1 MQNKSCGKFDL
12 AHWNIIYQTFKVQRS
27 GQFEKSAH
35 WEESMIANATTA
47 PSATPSN
54 SFRWMQ
60 LIIGVVCMAMI
71 ANLQYGWTYF
81 VAPMAKANS
90 WDVAGIQ
97 IAFSIFVA
105 LETWLTPL
113 EGWIVDSLGPRGP
126 RLMVAAGGIL
136 VAIGWLI
143 NAKAGSLQALYGGA
157 VVSGI
162 GAGAIYA
169 TCVGNAVKWFPDRRG
184 LAVGLTA
191 AGFGAGAAVTVIPIQ
206 MMIASIGYADT
217 FFWFALG
224 QGAIIFVLAWFLRPP
239 LPGEVAS
246 GSAVKVLQSK
256 TSSTPGQML
265 SSPVFWL
272 LYVMF
277 ILVSASGLM
286 VTAQIA
292 LIAKDFGVAQTVV
305 LFGFTT
311 LIVAGVIDNLAN
323 GGARPF
329 FGWVSDQIGREY
341 TMAIAFS
348 AGGVAYWLL
357 GTAGTTPW
365 TFVICAALIFFT
377 WGEIFSLFPS
387 TCTDMFGPKYATTN
401 TSLLYTAKGLAAFV
415 VPLANILKAYTG
427 NWHAVFAAASI
438 MNFIVVLMALFI
450 VRPMRISISAKENK
464 SAVGQPA
471 E

>member
-1 MQNKSCGKFDL
+1 M
-12 AHWNIIYQTFKVQRS
+12 
-27 GQFEKSAH
+27 SATA
-35 WEESMIANATTA
+35 ANAPGQA
-47 PSATPSN
+47 IPN
-54 SFRWMQ
+54 GFRWMQ
-60 LIIGVVCMAMI
+60 LTIGVICMAMI
-71 ANLQYGWTYF
+71 ANLQYGWTFF
-81 VAPMAKANS
+81 VNPMAKAHS
-90 WDVAGIQ
+90 WDVASIQ
-97 IAFSIFVA
+97 VAFSIFVA

-113 EGWIVDSLGPRGP
+113 EGWIVDSLGQRGP
-126 RLMVAAGGIL
+126 RLMVAAGGVC
-136 VAIGWLI
+136 VALGWLI
-143 NAKAGSLQALYGGA
+143 NARAGSLEMLYLGA
-157 VVSGI
+157 AISGI

-184 LAVGLTA
+184 LAVGCTA

-224 QGAIIFVLAWFLRPP
+224 QGLIIFALAWLLRPP
-239 LPGEVAS
+239 LAGEVPTAS
-246 GSAVKVLQSK
+246 TVKVLQSK

-265 SSPVFWL
+265 ASPIFWI

-286 VTAQIA
+286 VAAQVAI
-292 LIAKDFGVAQTVV
+292 IAKDYGVSQTV
-305 LFGFTT
+305 LMFGATT
-311 LIVAGVIDNLAN
+311 LTVAGIIDNLAN

-341 TMAIAFS
+341 TMAIAFT
-348 AGGVAYWLL
+348 AGGFAYWLL

-365 TFVICAALIFFT
+365 TFVICAAIVFFT

-401 TSLLYTAKGLAAFV
+401 TSLLYTAKGLSAFI
-415 VPLANILKAYTG
+415 VPLANMLKAYSG
-427 NWHAVFAAASI
+427 NWHTVFAVAAI
-438 MNFIVVLMALFI
+438 MNFIVVALALFV
-450 VRPMRISISAKENK
+450 VRPMRLSINATERN
-464 SAVGQPA
+464 AVVQAA

>member
-1 MQNKSCGKFDL
+1 
-12 AHWNIIYQTFKVQRS
+12 
-27 GQFEKSAH
+27 
-35 WEESMIANATTA
+35 
-47 PSATPSN
+47 
-54 SFRWMQ
+54 
-60 LIIGVVCMAMI
+60 MI

-97 IAFSIFVA
+97 VAFSIFVA

-126 RLMVAAGGIL
+126 KLMVAAGGVL
-136 VAIGWLI
+136 VAIGWII
-143 NAKAGSLQALYGGA
+143 NAKAGSLEMLYLGA

-162 GAGAIYA
+162 GAGGIYA

-217 FFWFALG
+217 FLWFALG
-224 QGAIIFVLAWFLRPP
+224 QGIVIFAVAWILRPP
-239 LPGEVAS
+239 RPGEVPT

-256 TSSTPGQML
+256 NSSTPAQML
-265 SSPVFWL
+265 TSPVFWL

-277 ILVSASGLM
+277 VLVSASGLM

-292 LIAKDFGVAQTVV
+292 LIAKDYGVGSTVI
-305 LFGFTT
+305 LFGAST
-311 LIVAGVIDNLAN
+311 LIVAGIIDNLAN

-341 TMAIAFS
+341 TMAIAFC

-401 TSLLYTAKGLAAFV
+401 TSLLYTAKGLSAFV
-415 VPLANILKAYTG
+415 VPLANLLKNYTG
-427 NWHAVFAAASI
+427 NWHAVFAVAAI
-438 MNFIVVLMALFI
+438 MNFIVVAMALFV
-450 VRPMRISISAKENK
+450 VRPMRLSISAAENK
-464 SAVGQPA
+464 APVGHPA

>member
-1 MQNKSCGKFDL
+1 MNTSTVAL
-12 AHWNIIYQTFKVQRS
+12 R
-27 GQFEKSAH
+27 
-35 WEESMIANATTA
+35 A
-47 PSATPSN
+47 PSSG
-54 SFRWMQ
+54 FRWTQ

-97 IAFSIFVA
+97 VAFAIFVA

-113 EGWIVDSLGPRGP
+113 EGWIVDSLGRRGP
-126 RLMVAAGGIL
+126 KLMVAAGGVL
-136 VAIGWLI
+136 VALGWYI
-143 NAKAGSLQALYGGA
+143 NSIAASLEMLYFGA
-157 VVSGI
+157 AVSGI
-162 GAGAIYA
+162 GAGGIYA

-206 MMIASIGYADT
+206 MMIASMGYAST

-224 QGAIIFVLAWFLRPP
+224 QGLVIFVVAWLLRPP
-239 LPGEVAS
+239 LPGEVPTGA
-246 GSAVKVLQSK
+246 AVKVLQSRN
-256 TSSTPGQML
+256 SSTPGQML
-265 SSPVFWL
+265 SSPIFWL
-272 LYVMF
+272 LYIMF
-277 ILVSASGLM
+277 VLVSASGLM

-292 LIAKDFGVAQTVV
+292 LIAKDYGVSQTVI
-305 LFGFTT
+305 LFGAST
-311 LIVAGVIDNLAN
+311 LIVAGIIDNLAN

-341 TMAIAFS
+341 TMAIAFT
-348 AGGVAYWLL
+348 AGGLAYWLL
-357 GTAGTTPW
+357 GSAGTTPW

-401 TSLLYTAKGLAAFV
+401 TSLLYTAKGLSAFV
-415 VPLANILKAYTG
+415 VPLANILKTHTG
-427 NWHAVFAAASI
+427 SWHGVFVVAAL
-438 MNFIVVLMALFI
+438 MNFGVVLLALFV
-450 VRPMRISISAKENK
+450 VRPMRISISNAETN
-464 SAVGQPA
+464 SMAVRQAA

>member
-1 MQNKSCGKFDL
+1 MSSNTMAAPK
-12 AHWNIIYQTFKVQRS
+12 AARS
-27 GQFEKSAH
+27 D
-35 WEESMIANATTA
+35 
-47 PSATPSN
+47 

-60 LIIGVVCMAMI
+60 LTIGVICMAMI

-81 VAPMAKANS
+81 VGPMAKANS

-97 IAFSIFVA
+97 IAFSIFIA

-126 RLMVAAGGIL
+126 KLVVAAGGIL
-136 VAIGWLI
+136 VALGWLI
-143 NAKAGSLQALYGGA
+143 NSWAASLEMLYLGA
-157 VVSGI
+157 IVSGI

-206 MMIASIGYADT
+206 MMIESLGYAAT
-217 FFWFALG
+217 FFWFAIG
-224 QGAIIFVLAWFLRPP
+224 QGAIIFALAWFLRPP
-239 LPGEVAS
+239 LPGEVPT

-256 TSSTPGQML
+256 HSSTPGQML
-265 SSPVFWL
+265 KSPVFWI
-272 LYVMF
+272 LYAMF
-277 ILVSASGLM
+277 IMVSASGLM

-292 LIAKDFGVAQTVV
+292 LIAKDYGVAQTVIM
-305 LFGFTT
+305 FGATT
-311 LIVAGVIDNLAN
+311 LIVAGIIDNLAN

-341 TMAIAFS
+341 TMAIAFT
-348 AGGVAYWLL
+348 AGGLAYWLL
-357 GTAGTTPW
+357 GSAGTTPW

-401 TSLLYTAKGLAAFV
+401 TSLLYTAKGLSAFG
-415 VPLANILKAYTG
+415 VPLANILKSSTG
-427 NWHAVFAAASI
+427 SWHTVFIVAAL
-438 MNFIVVLMALFI
+438 MNFGVVVMALFV
-450 VRPMRISISAKENK
+450 VRPMRISIVANEARG
-464 SAVGQPA
+464 AVGQPA

>member
-1 MQNKSCGKFDL
+1 
-12 AHWNIIYQTFKVQRS
+12 
-27 GQFEKSAH
+27 
-35 WEESMIANATTA
+35 MIANAATA
-47 PSATPSN
+47 PSQAPSN
-54 SFRWMQ
+54 GYRWMQ

-81 VAPMAKANS
+81 VGPMAKAHS
-90 WDVAGIQ
+90 WDVGSIQ
-97 IAFSIFVA
+97 IAFSLFVA

-113 EGWIVDSLGPRGP
+113 EGWIVDSLGPHRGP
-126 RLMVAAGGIL
+126 KLMVAAGGIL

-143 NAKAGSLQALYGGA
+143 NAKAESLGMLYFGA

-162 GAGAIYA
+162 GAGGIYA

-224 QGAIIFVLAWFLRPP
+224 QGGVIFALAWLLRSP
-239 LPGEVAS
+239 LAGEVPS

-265 SSPVFWL
+265 TSPVFWL

-277 ILVSASGLM
+277 VLVSASGLM
-286 VTAQIA
+286 VAAQIA
-292 LIAKDFGVAQTVV
+292 VIAKDYGVAQTVL
-305 LFGFTT
+305 LFGGST
-311 LIVAGVIDNLAN
+311 LIVAGIIDNLAN

-341 TMAIAFS
+341 TMAIAFT
-348 AGGVAYWLL
+348 AGGIAYWLL
-357 GTAGTTPW
+357 GVAGTTPW

-401 TSLLYTAKGLAAFV
+401 TSLLYTAKGLSAFV
-415 VPLANILKAYTG
+415 VPLANVLKDYSG
-427 NWHAVFAAASI
+427 NWHSVFAVAAV
-438 MNFIVVLMALFI
+438 MNFIVVAMALFV
-450 VRPMRISISAKENK
+450 VRPLRLSINASENK
-464 SAVGQPA
+464 DKRAVGQPA

>member
-1 MQNKSCGKFDL
+1 
-12 AHWNIIYQTFKVQRS
+12 
-27 GQFEKSAH
+27 
-35 WEESMIANATTA
+35 MIANAATA
-47 PSATPSN
+47 PSQAPSN
-54 SFRWMQ
+54 SYRWMQ
-60 LIIGVVCMAMI
+60 LIIGVICMAMI

-81 VAPMAKANS
+81 VGPMAKAHS
-90 WDVAGIQ
+90 WDVGKIQ
-97 IAFSIFVA
+97 FAFSLFVA

-113 EGWIVDSLGPRGP
+113 EGWIVDSLGPNRGP
-126 RLMVAAGGIL
+126 KLMVAAGGVL

-143 NAKAGSLQALYGGA
+143 NAKAESLEMLYFGA
-157 VVSGI
+157 IVSGI
-162 GAGAIYA
+162 GAGGIYA

-224 QGAIIFVLAWFLRPP
+224 QGGIIVILAWLLRSPQ
-239 LPGEVAS
+239 PGEVPS
-246 GSAVKVLQSK
+246 GAAVKVLQSK

-265 SSPVFWL
+265 ASPVFWL

-277 ILVSASGLM
+277 VLVSASGLM
-286 VTAQIA
+286 VAAQIA
-292 LIAKDFGVAQTVV
+292 VIAKDYGVAQTVL
-305 LFGFTT
+305 LFGGTT
-311 LIVAGVIDNLAN
+311 LIVAGIIDNLAN

-348 AGGVAYWLL
+348 AGGIAYWLL
-357 GTAGTTPW
+357 GVAGTTPW

-401 TSLLYTAKGLAAFV
+401 TSLLYTAKGLSAFV
-415 VPLANILKAYTG
+415 VPLANVLKDYTG
-427 NWHAVFAAASI
+427 NWHAVFAVAAI
-438 MNFIVVLMALFI
+438 MNFIVVAMALFV
-450 VRPMRISISAKENK
+450 VRPMRLSISENK
-464 SAVGQPA
+464 DKHVVGQPA

>member
-1 MQNKSCGKFDL
+1 
-12 AHWNIIYQTFKVQRS
+12 
-27 GQFEKSAH
+27 
-35 WEESMIANATTA
+35 MIANATIA
-47 PSATPSN
+47 PSQAPSN
-54 SFRWMQ
+54 GYRWMQ

-81 VAPMAKANS
+81 VGPMAKAHS
-90 WDVAGIQ
+90 WDVGSIQ
-97 IAFSIFVA
+97 VAFSLFVA

-113 EGWIVDSLGPRGP
+113 EGWIVDTLGPHRGP
-126 RLMVAAGGIL
+126 KLMVAAGGVF
-136 VAIGWLI
+136 VAVGWLI
-143 NAKAGSLQALYGGA
+143 NAKAGSLEMLYVGA

-162 GAGAIYA
+162 GAGGIYA

-206 MMIASIGYADT
+206 MMIASIGYSDT

-224 QGAIIFVLAWFLRPP
+224 QGGVIVALAWLLRSP
-239 LPGEVAS
+239 LPGEVPSAS
-246 GSAVKVLQSK
+246 GVKVLQSK

-265 SSPVFWL
+265 ASPVFWL

-277 ILVSASGLM
+277 VLVSASGLM
-286 VTAQIA
+286 VAAQIA
-292 LIAKDFGVAQTVV
+292 VIAKDYGVAQTVL
-305 LFGFTT
+305 LFGGTT
-311 LIVAGVIDNLAN
+311 LIVAGIIDNLAN

-341 TMAIAFS
+341 TMAIAFT
-348 AGGVAYWLL
+348 AGGIAYWLL
-357 GTAGTTPW
+357 GVAGTTPW

-401 TSLLYTAKGLAAFV
+401 TSLLYTAKGMSAFG
-415 VPLANILKAYTG
+415 VPLANVLKDYTG
-427 NWHAVFAAASI
+427 NWHAVFAVAAV
-438 MNFIVVLMALFI
+438 MNFIVVAMALFV
-450 VRPMRISISAKENK
+450 VRPMRLSIASENK
-464 SAVGQPA
+464 DKRAVGQPA

>member
-1 MQNKSCGKFDL
+1 
-12 AHWNIIYQTFKVQRS
+12 
-27 GQFEKSAH
+27 
-35 WEESMIANATTA
+35 MIANA
-47 PSATPSN
+47 ATPPQPASSN
-54 SFRWMQ
+54 GFRWIQ
-60 LIIGVVCMAMI
+60 LITGVICMAMI

-81 VAPMAKANS
+81 VSPMAKAHS
-90 WDVAGIQ
+90 WDVGSIQ
-97 IAFSIFVA
+97 VAFSIFVA
-105 LETWLTPL
+105 LETWLTPVQ
-113 EGWIVDSLGPRGP
+113 GWIVDSLGPNRGP
-126 RLMVAAGGIL
+126 KLMVAAGGL
-136 VAIGWLI
+136 FVALGWLI
-143 NAKAGSLQALYGGA
+143 NAKAGSLEMLYLGA

-162 GAGAIYA
+162 GAGGIYA

-224 QGAIIFVLAWFLRPP
+224 QGGIIFALAWLLRSPQ
-239 LPGEVAS
+239 PGEAPS

-265 SSPVFWL
+265 ASPVFWL

-277 ILVSASGLM
+277 VLVSASGLM
-286 VTAQIA
+286 VAAQIA
-292 LIAKDFGVAQTVV
+292 LIAKDYGVAQTVV
-305 LFGFTT
+305 LFGATT
-311 LIVAGVIDNLAN
+311 LIVSGVIDNLAN

-341 TMAIAFS
+341 TMGIAFT
-348 AGGVAYWLL
+348 AGGLAYWLL

-401 TSLLYTAKGLAAFV
+401 TSLLYTAKGLSAFV
-415 VPLANILKAYTG
+415 VPLANVLKNYTG
-427 NWHAVFAAASI
+427 NWHAVFAVAAI
-438 MNFIVVLMALFI
+438 MNFIVVALALFV
-450 VRPMRISISAKENK
+450 VRPMRISISASENK
-464 SAVGQPA
+464 AEGAVGQPA

>member
-1 MQNKSCGKFDL
+1 M
-12 AHWNIIYQTFKVQRS
+12 
-27 GQFEKSAH
+27 SAP
-35 WEESMIANATTA
+35 
-47 PSATPSN
+47 PSPALPSN
-54 SFRWMQ
+54 SYRWMQ

-81 VAPMAKANS
+81 VAPMAKTNT
-90 WDVAGIQ
+90 WDIAGIQ
-97 IAFSIFVA
+97 VAFSIFVA

-113 EGWIVDSLGPRGP
+113 EGWIVDSLGPQRGP
-126 RLMVAAGGIL
+126 KLMVAAGGIL

-143 NAKAGSLQALYGGA
+143 NAKAASLEMLYVGA
-157 VVSGI
+157 AVSGI
-162 GAGAIYA
+162 GAGGIYA

-206 MMIASIGYADT
+206 MMIESVGYADT

-224 QGAIIFVLAWFLRPP
+224 QGAIIFVLAWLLRSP
-239 LPGEVAS
+239 LAGEVPS
-246 GSAVKVLQSK
+246 GAAVKVLQSK

-265 SSPVFWL
+265 RSPIFWL

-277 ILVSASGLM
+277 VLVSASGLM

-292 LIAKDFGVAQTVV
+292 LIAKDYGVAQSVI
-305 LFGFTT
+305 LFGATT
-311 LIVAGVIDNLAN
+311 LIVSGIIDNLAN

-341 TMAIAFS
+341 TMAIAFT
-348 AGGVAYWLL
+348 AGGFAYWLL

-401 TSLLYTAKGLAAFV
+401 TSLLYTAKGLSAFV
-415 VPLANILKAYTG
+415 VPLANILKTQTG
-427 NWHAVFAAASI
+427 SWHSVFVVAAL
-438 MNFIVVLMALFI
+438 MNFGVVAVALFI
-450 VRPMRISISAKENK
+450 VRPMRIALNANETKG
-464 SAVGQPA
+464 ALGQAA

>member
-1 MQNKSCGKFDL
+1 M
-12 AHWNIIYQTFKVQRS
+12 
-27 GQFEKSAH
+27 SATA
-35 WEESMIANATTA
+35 ANAPGQA
-47 PSATPSN
+47 IPN
-54 SFRWMQ
+54 GFRWMQ
-60 LIIGVVCMAMI
+60 LTIGVICMAMI
-71 ANLQYGWTYF
+71 ANLQYGWTFF
-81 VAPMAKANS
+81 VNPMAKAHS
-90 WDVAGIQ
+90 WDVASIQ
-97 IAFSIFVA
+97 VAFSIFVA

-113 EGWIVDSLGPRGP
+113 EGWIVDTLGQRGP
-126 RLMVAAGGIL
+126 KLMVAAGGVC
-136 VAIGWLI
+136 VALGWLI
-143 NAKAGSLQALYGGA
+143 NAWAGSLEMLYLGA
-157 VVSGI
+157 AISGV

-184 LAVGLTA
+184 LAVGCTA

-224 QGAIIFVLAWFLRPP
+224 QGLIIFALAWLLRPP
-239 LPGEVAS
+239 LAGEVPTAS
-246 GSAVKVLQSK
+246 TVKVLQSK

-265 SSPVFWL
+265 ASPIFWI

-286 VTAQIA
+286 VAAQVAI
-292 LIAKDFGVAQTVV
+292 IAKDYGVSQTV
-305 LFGFTT
+305 LMFGATT
-311 LIVAGVIDNLAN
+311 LTVAGIIDNLAN

-341 TMAIAFS
+341 TMAIAFT
-348 AGGVAYWLL
+348 AGGFAYWLL

-365 TFVICAALIFFT
+365 TFVICAAIVFFT

-401 TSLLYTAKGLAAFV
+401 TSLLYTAKGLSAFI
-415 VPLANILKAYTG
+415 VPLANILKTYSG
-427 NWHAVFAAASI
+427 NWHTVFAVAAI
-438 MNFIVVLMALFI
+438 MNFIVVGLALFV
-450 VRPMRISISAKENK
+450 VRPMRLSINATERN
-464 SAVGQPA
+464 AVVQAA

>member
-1 MQNKSCGKFDL
+1 
-12 AHWNIIYQTFKVQRS
+12 
-27 GQFEKSAH
+27 
-35 WEESMIANATTA
+35 MIANAVSPPSQA
-47 PSATPSN
+47 PSN
-54 SFRWMQ
+54 GYRWMQ

-81 VAPMAKANS
+81 VAPMAKTNS
-90 WDVAGIQ
+90 WEVGSIQ
-97 IAFSIFVA
+97 VAFSIFVA
-105 LETWLTPL
+105 LETWLTPV
-113 EGWIVDSLGPRGP
+113 EGWIVDTLGPQRGP
-126 RLMVAAGGIL
+126 RLMVAAGGVL

-143 NAKAGSLQALYGGA
+143 NAKAGSLQMLYLGA

-162 GAGAIYA
+162 GAGGIYA

-224 QGAIIFVLAWFLRPP
+224 QGGIIFVLAWFLRSP
-239 LPGEVAS
+239 LSGEVPT

-265 SSPVFWL
+265 ASPVFWL

-277 ILVSASGLM
+277 VLVSASGLM

-292 LIAKDFGVAQTVV
+292 LIAKDYGVAQTVV
-305 LFGFTT
+305 LFGATT
-311 LIVAGVIDNLAN
+311 LIVSGIIDNLAN

-329 FGWVSDQIGREY
+329 FGWVSDQIGRDY
-341 TMAIAFS
+341 TMAIAFT
-348 AGGVAYWLL
+348 AGGFAYWLL

-401 TSLLYTAKGLAAFV
+401 TSLLYTAKGLSAFV
-415 VPLANILKAYTG
+415 VPLANILKNYTG
-427 NWHAVFAAASI
+427 SWYSVFAVAAI
-438 MNFIVVLMALFI
+438 MNFIVVAVALFV
-450 VRPMRISISAKENK
+450 VRPMRLSIASEAKDK
-464 SAVGQPA
+464 QAVGQAA

>member
-1 MQNKSCGKFDL
+1 
-12 AHWNIIYQTFKVQRS
+12 
-27 GQFEKSAH
+27 
-35 WEESMIANATTA
+35 MIANAVSGPSQA
-47 PSATPSN
+47 PSN
-54 SFRWMQ
+54 GYRWMQ

-81 VAPMAKANS
+81 VAPMSKAHS
-90 WDVAGIQ
+90 WDVGGIQ
-97 IAFSIFVA
+97 VAFSIFVA
-105 LETWLTPL
+105 LETWLTPV
-113 EGWIVDSLGPRGP
+113 EGWIVDTLGPHRGP
-126 RLMVAAGGIL
+126 RLMVAAGGVL

-143 NAKAGSLQALYGGA
+143 NAKAGSLEMLYLGA

-162 GAGAIYA
+162 GAGGIYA

-224 QGAIIFVLAWFLRPP
+224 QGGIIFVLAWLLRSP
-239 LPGEVAS
+239 LAGEVPS

-265 SSPVFWL
+265 TSPVFWL

-277 ILVSASGLM
+277 VLVSASGLM

-292 LIAKDFGVAQTVV
+292 LIAKDYGVAQTVV
-305 LFGFTT
+305 LFGAST

-348 AGGVAYWLL
+348 AGGLAYWLL

-401 TSLLYTAKGLAAFV
+401 TSLLYTAKGLSAFV
-415 VPLANILKAYTG
+415 VPLANVLKTYSG
-427 NWHAVFAAASI
+427 SWYSVFAIAAI
-438 MNFIVVLMALFI
+438 MNFIVVAMALFV
-450 VRPMRISISAKENK
+450 VRPMRLSIASGNK
-464 SAVGQPA
+464 DKQAVGQPA